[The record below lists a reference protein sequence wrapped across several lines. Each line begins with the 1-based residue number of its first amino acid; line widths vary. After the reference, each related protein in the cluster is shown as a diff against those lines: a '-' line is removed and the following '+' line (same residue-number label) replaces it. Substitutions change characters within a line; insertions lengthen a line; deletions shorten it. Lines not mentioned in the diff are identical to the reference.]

1 MSYTNTNNSLWEKY
15 YEQHDCKIK
24 VDFSKKKI
32 LYPSSIELGDKTTS
46 NFANSENFVVL
57 ECVNRLLEKGYSPD
71 RIVLE
76 NKWALG
82 RKNKGKLDILV
93 KDSQSQSYLMVEC
106 KTYGEEYRNERK
118 KMLKNGGQLFSY
130 WQQDRNAEY
139 LCLYTSEL
147 NDSKIQFE
155 NSIVKI
161 EDEFRTLGDAKEV
174 YDRWNKQFSHNGIF
188 DKDVHPYGVLIK
200 PLQRK
205 DLKPLGK
212 EDGKTIY
219 NQFAEILRH
228 NVVSDKGN
236 AYNKIFNL
244 FLCKILDEDKTDD
257 EELEFQWIEETDD
270 EESLLGRLN
279 DLYKEGMDKFLNKE
293 ITDYSPDDIKDIE
306 VTKDT
311 LRIINELRFKLE
323 TTVFNK
329 DSFLENA
336 KIVIEIV
343 KLLQGWQL
351 RYTHKQQF
359 LGEFFELLL
368 NTGFKQESGQ
378 YFTPVPLVRFI
389 IHSLPIQEIIDDKI
403 NSGDADFLP
412 YVIDFACGSGHFLT
426 EMMDFL
432 QHKINNIDDSE
443 LKPTQKSRLA
453 AYKSDQFGWAS
464 DFIYGI
470 ERDYRLVKT
479 SKLACFLHG
488 DGEARIVHASGIHP
502 FSSEDYVG
510 RLKSEKTDSEEFDV
524 LIANPPYSISGFLS
538 TVEEGRETF
547 DLYEKISD
555 KSKDIELLF
564 IERMKQLLKPRGL
577 AGIILP
583 KSILSND
590 GNFEEA
596 RKIIFENFEVRAIVV
611 LGSKAFMATGV
622 NTVIFFLKKRDQR
635 VILQSKQDYIQMA
648 QGKSVIVVKSGEKDQ
663 EKRFLGYEF
672 SARRGSEGIKLNESS
687 LLDEGNLLSLKKANS
702 YILRSMNGETIS
714 SIDKS
719 LKGHVSLRQMQ
730 DLFDRDAD
738 IFSNKIFLGEGR
750 LTSKVKLKSLSD
762 VLETIE
768 AGNRPE
774 GGISAIYEGFLSLG
788 GEHIGE
794 DGVLNL
800 KNRRY
805 IPCDFYHAMNSGHI
819 KSGDILVCKDGA
831 RTGKCAYVYE
841 LPEEHI
847 AVNEHVFILRSKNC
861 ILQEFLFLFMRS
873 SFFEKQ
879 VKDLAYNK
887 KAQPGL
893 NKDHIKKIQV
903 PFLEDIET
911 QKKFIKSFS
920 QSPSEG
926 GIIYRQEA
934 DLKFEEL
941 GLAWE

>member
-1 MSYTNTNNSLWEKY
+1 MAT
-15 YEQHDCKIK
+15 
-24 VDFSKKKI
+24 
-32 LYPSSIELGDKTTS
+32 
-46 NFANSENFVVL
+46 
-57 ECVNRLLEKGYSPD
+57 RLL
-71 RIVLE
+71 
-76 NKWALG
+76 
-82 RKNKGKLDILV
+82 
-93 KDSQSQSYLMVEC
+93 Q
-106 KTYGEEYRNERK
+106 
-118 KMLKNGGQLFSY
+118 
-130 WQQDRNAEY
+130 
-139 LCLYTSEL
+139 
-147 NDSKIQFE
+147 
-155 NSIVKI
+155 
-161 EDEFRTLGDAKEV
+161 
-174 YDRWNKQFSHNGIF
+174 
-188 DKDVHPYGVLIK
+188 
-200 PLQRK
+200 
-205 DLKPLGK
+205 
-212 EDGKTIY
+212 
-219 NQFAEILRH
+219 
-228 NVVSDKGN
+228 
-236 AYNKIFNL
+236 
-244 FLCKILDEDKTDD
+244 
-257 EELEFQWIEETDD
+257 
-270 EESLLGRLN
+270 
-279 DLYKEGMDKFLNKE
+279 
-293 ITDYSPDDIKDIE
+293 
-306 VTKDT
+306 T
-311 LRIINELRFKLE
+311 LRIINELRLYKNQEFAFVD
-323 TTVFNK
+323 VFNK

-403 NSGDADFLP
+403 NNGDADFLP

-432 QHKINNIDDSE
+432 QHKINNIDDSK

-453 AYKSDQFGWAS
+453 AYKSDQFGWAN

-488 DGEARIVHASGIHP
+488 DGEARIIHTSGIHP

-583 KSILSND
+583 KSILNNE

-596 RKIIFENFEVRAIVV
+596 RKIIFENFEVRAIAV

-672 SARRGSEGIKLNESS
+672 STRRGSEGIKQNESS
-687 LLDEGNLLSLKKANS
+687 LLDEDNLLSPKKTNS
-702 YILRSMNGETIS
+702 YILRNMNDETIE
-714 SIDKS
+714 SIDES
-719 LKGHVSLRQMQ
+719 LRSHISLRQMQ
-730 DLFDRDAD
+730 NLFDWDAD

-750 LTSKVKLKSLSD
+750 LVSKVKLKSLHD

-768 AGNRPE
+768 AGNRPK
-774 GGISAIYEGFLSLG
+774 GGTSGIYEGFLSLG
-788 GEHIGE
+788 GGQLGE
-794 DGVLNL
+794 DGLLNL
-800 KNRRY
+800 KKKEY

-831 RTGKCAYVYE
+831 RTGKCAYMYE

-879 VKDLAYNK
+879 VDNLAYNK
-887 KAQPGL
+887 KAQAGL
-893 NKDHIKKIQV
+893 NKGHIKKIQV

-941 GLAWE
+941 GLAWK